1 VFSITSWF
9 GLTAAASW
17 AVAVS
22 RLANRPDRVV
32 VSKDLTVYSSNTGRC
47 VLTMLT
53 RKRRNLFPISYEDS
67 GEFIGRWEKKRYCEL
82 DRELD

>member
-1 VFSITSWF
+1 
-9 GLTAAASW
+9 
-17 AVAVS
+17 
-22 RLANRPDRVV
+22 V